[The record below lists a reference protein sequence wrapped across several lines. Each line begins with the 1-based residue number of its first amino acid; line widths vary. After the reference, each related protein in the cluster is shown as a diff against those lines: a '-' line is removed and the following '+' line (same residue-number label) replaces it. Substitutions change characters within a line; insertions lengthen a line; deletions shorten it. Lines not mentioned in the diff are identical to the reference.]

1 MEQFVYKNYIKLL
14 LRKSKQTFNKKRNT
28 ALNHISTV
36 QKWWG
41 GFVTA
46 LPSGDHSRQD
56 KDAKQRS
63 QPLTLI
69 R

>member
-46 LPSGDHSRQD
+46 LPSGDHS
-56 KDAKQRS
+56 
-63 QPLTLI
+63 
-69 R
+69 